1 MRLAPAYGPN
11 PASTAQPAQVDAAQR
26 SDQASSSTPRFSVL
40 NDFRYLTDSD
50 KDLLG
55 RATGERIEPGITDR
69 TGPTSAF
76 AQQLALDRRTG
87 ELAPHQEVTAVYL
100 RNAAAA
106 IDKANEGRQGFR
118 SPYSGPIMDRAVAY
132 LEATG
137 RGRADIRL

>member
-1 MRLAPAYGPN
+1 MRLTSAYDV
-11 PASTAQPAQVDAAQR
+11 TAQPQALRRPEAA
-26 SDQASSSTPRFSVL
+26 SPTTSTAAASTRNFSVL
-40 NDFRYLTDSD
+40 NDFRYLTESD

-55 RATGERIEPGITDR
+55 QATGERIEPGITDR
-69 TGPTSAF
+69 TGPASAF

-100 RNAAAA
+100 RNAADA
-106 IDKANEGRQGFR
+106 IDKANAGRAGFTN
-118 SPYSGPIMDRAVAY
+118 PYSGQVMERAVAY

>member
-1 MRLAPAYGPN
+1 MRGTRLTPSVTSISKNCLLPTWPKRPKTPPLPPPLADAQQRARQSGQWPTAPA
-11 PASTAQPAQVDAAQR
+11 
-26 SDQASSSTPRFSVL
+26 TPPL
-40 NDFRYLTDSD
+40 
-50 KDLLG
+50 
-55 RATGERIEPGITDR
+55 P
-69 TGPTSAF
+69 PPSAF

-118 SPYSGPIMDRAVAY
+118 NPYSGPVMDRAVAY